1 MPQAKSAASST
12 AHTTTGRGITINRR
26 YTKEN
31 IHPFDEV
38 TWEKREATITN
49 SNGEVVFSQ
58 TDIEIPSFWSQQA
71 TNIVVSKYFRGK
83 LGTPER
89 ETSVKQMIGRV
100 AKTISDWG
108 KNEGYFKTK
117 EDGDIFENELTHILL
132 SQKAAFNS
140 PVWFNVGVREHP
152 QCSACFILSVN
163 DDMESILDWIRKEG
177 MIFKH
182 GSGSGVALSK
192 LRGSREK
199 LALGGYASGPVSFM
213 RGADA
218 SAGAIKS
225 GGTTRRAA
233 KMVILDVDHPDIE
246 EFIDCKA
253 NEEKKAWALGESGYD
268 MSLNGEAWNSIQ
280 FQNANNSVRAT
291 DEFMRAVVNN
301 EEWKVLNRTDGSV
314 YKTYKARYLMD
325 KIAEAAWIC
334 GDPGMQFDTTI
345 NDWHTSSNTDR
356 IYASNPCSEYMFLND
371 TACNLASLNL
381 MRHLDSDGELD
392 IEAFKHTTEIVITA
406 MEIIVGN
413 SSYPTSEITQNSLDY
428 RPLGIGYANLGAL
441 LMSRGLPYDSDEGR
455 HYSAAISALLSS
467 TAYAE
472 SAKIAKEIGP
482 FSGYKKN
489 EKPCLRVLGKHRD
502 AAYKIDKTGVPEELL
517 KAAKES
523 WEQTL
528 KLAEEHGVRNAQISV
543 LAPTGTIAFL
553 MDCDT
558 TGIEPDIALVKYKWL
573 VGGGMMKIVN
583 KTVPKALEKLGY
595 SEEEREEILS
605 YLDKH
610 DTIEGA
616 PYLKEEHLAVFD
628 CAFKPQNGNRFI
640 SHMGHI
646 KMMGA
651 VQPFISGAISKTVN
665 MQKNSTP
672 EDIANTYIEAWK
684 LGVKAIAIYRDGSKR
699 TQPLTTHS
707 KGENGTVAEAEEIN
721 KETIPGETPMRM
733 RLPDERSAITHKFSI
748 GGHEGY
754 ITVGLYD
761 NGQPGELFIVMAKEG
776 SVISGLM
783 DSFATAISIA
793 MQYGVP
799 LRDLVKKF
807 AHTRFEPSGF
817 TSNPNIRIAKSIV
830 DYIFRWLALKF
841 LPHDEL
847 VNLGLNGI
855 SEAPPSLTNGYAK
868 EETIVP
874 EIHKDLNVTITFN
887 AGEDAPPCDY
897 CGSIMVRNAACYKC
911 LNCGA
916 TSGCS

>member
-49 SNGEVVFSQ
+49 ANGEVVFSQ

-132 SQKAAFNS
+132 FQKAAFNS

-199 LALGGYASGPVSFM
+199 LALGGYASGTVSFM

-301 EEWKVLNRTDGSV
+301 EEWKGLNRTDGLV

-356 IYASNPCSEYMFLND
+356 IYASNPCSEYMFLNN

-610 DTIEGA
+610 DTIE
-616 PYLKEEHLAVFD
+616 
-628 CAFKPQNGNRFI
+628 
-640 SHMGHI
+640 
-646 KMMGA
+646 
-651 VQPFISGAISKTVN
+651 
-665 MQKNSTP
+665 
-672 EDIANTYIEAWK
+672 
-684 LGVKAIAIYRDGSKR
+684 
-699 TQPLTTHS
+699 
-707 KGENGTVAEAEEIN
+707 
-721 KETIPGETPMRM
+721 
-733 RLPDERSAITHKFSI
+733 
-748 GGHEGY
+748 
-754 ITVGLYD
+754 
-761 NGQPGELFIVMAKEG
+761 
-776 SVISGLM
+776 
-783 DSFATAISIA
+783 
-793 MQYGVP
+793 
-799 LRDLVKKF
+799 
-807 AHTRFEPSGF
+807 
-817 TSNPNIRIAKSIV
+817 
-830 DYIFRWLALKF
+830 
-841 LPHDEL
+841 
-847 VNLGLNGI
+847 
-855 SEAPPSLTNGYAK
+855 
-868 EETIVP
+868 
-874 EIHKDLNVTITFN
+874 
-887 AGEDAPPCDY
+887 
-897 CGSIMVRNAACYKC
+897 
-911 LNCGA
+911 
-916 TSGCS
+916 